1 MSDDNVGRLLRIEEK
16 LDKLTEKLH
25 ETNVTLARNTESLI
39 IHEKRTDL
47 AEQKLTLLEREFSE
61 HSKKDDIVLNDIQL
75 KLEPIYNHVNLVN
88 IVVKY
93 IIPAVSGIILFLVK
107 LDIFK

>member
-1 MSDDNVGRLLRIEEK
+1 MSDDRLSRIEEK
-16 LDKLTEKLH
+16 LDKLTDKLH

-47 AEQKLTLLEREFSE
+47 AEQKLSLLEKEFSE
-61 HSKKDDIVLNDIQL
+61 HSKKDDIILNDIQL
-75 KLEPIYNHVNLVN
+75 KLAPIHSHVQLVN
-88 IVVKY
+88 IVFKY
-93 IIPAVSGIILFLVK
+93 IIPAASGIILFLIK